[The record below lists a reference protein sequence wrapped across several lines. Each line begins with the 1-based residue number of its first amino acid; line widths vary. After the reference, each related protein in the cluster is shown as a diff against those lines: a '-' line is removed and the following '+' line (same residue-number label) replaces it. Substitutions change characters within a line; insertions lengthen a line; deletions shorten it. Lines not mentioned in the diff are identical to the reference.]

1 MAGSMHGGSDS
12 DEPIAEINVVPLV
25 DIILVVLI
33 IFMVTAPLVLKP
45 TIDVSLPQAAS
56 GEQQQAP
63 KTLEVVIS
71 KGGVIHFDGK
81 EISVEQLKE
90 QVGQEAKASAESSVV
105 LTADK
110 DVTLDA
116 LTPVIDAIK
125 SSGIKKLGFT
135 VKAKK

>member
-1 MAGSMHGGSDS
+1 MSGSYNSGS

-45 TIDVSLPQAAS
+45 TIDVNLPQAAS
-56 GEQQQAP
+56 GEQKQAP
-63 KTLEVVIS
+63 TTIEVLIS
-71 KGGVIHFDGK
+71 KNGTIFFDGK
-81 EISVEQLKE
+81 
-90 QVGQEAKASAESSVV
+90 QVNAEELQAKMTQEAQNSVDASVI

-110 DVTLDA
+110 DVTLDG

-125 SSGIKKLGFT
+125 SSGIKKLGFS
-135 VKAKK
+135 VKSK

>member
-1 MAGSMHGGSDS
+1 MAGSMHGGDS

-45 TIDVSLPQAAS
+45 TIEMNLPQASS
-56 GEQQQAP
+56 GEQKQAP
-63 KTLEVVIS
+63 KTLEILIS
-71 KGGVIHFDGK
+71 KTGNLYYDGK
-81 EISVEQLKE
+81 EVNIDQLKE
-90 QVGQEAKASAESSVV
+90 QVSTEAQANADSSVI

-110 DVTLDA
+110 DVTLDG

-125 SSGIKKLGFT
+125 SAGIKKLGFS
-135 VKAKK
+135 VKSK

>member
-1 MAGSMHGGSDS
+1 MAGSMHGGDS

-45 TIDVSLPQAAS
+45 TIEMNLPQASS
-56 GEQQQAP
+56 GEQKQAP
-63 KTLEVVIS
+63 KTLEILIS
-71 KGGVIHFDGK
+71 KTGSLYYDGK
-81 EISVEQLKE
+81 EVNIDQLKE
-90 QVGQEAKASAESSVV
+90 QVSTEAQANADSSVI

-110 DVTLDA
+110 DVTLDG

-125 SSGIKKLGFT
+125 SAGIKKLGFS
-135 VKAKK
+135 VKSK